1 MADELYDLPQKKK
14 KKEIKQI
21 FQLIK
26 DLHNTCSQR
35 SCGTR
40 LHVFSKIVGGNFY

>member
-1 MADELYDLPQKKK
+1 MADELYDLPQKEK

-35 SCGTR
+35 SWNPSPCFQQNRGR
-40 LHVFSKIVGGNFY
+40 